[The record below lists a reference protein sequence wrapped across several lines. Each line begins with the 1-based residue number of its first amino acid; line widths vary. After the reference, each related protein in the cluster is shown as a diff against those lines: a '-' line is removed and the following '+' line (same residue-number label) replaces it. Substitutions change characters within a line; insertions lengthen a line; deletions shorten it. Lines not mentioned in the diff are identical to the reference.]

1 MNFIFDGP
9 KGCGKTTAINELRQ
23 HLSTCEVVHSTKDTA
38 NNYPWHRLYLE
49 RGSKISNMIFDR
61 FYFGELVY
69 PYLENRESKINF
81 KEIIQLQLEFSPTTM
96 IGYSSNDNLLI
107 ARVYERDGNFGKD
120 DAQKIVDSNHIFKYI
135 AWLMKQYNV
144 KNFYSFDIAK
154 CSMLDFVKTKLEKK
168 ENV

>member
-23 HLSTCEVVHSTKDTA
+23 YLSTSEVVHATKDTV
-38 NNYPWHRLYLE
+38 NNYSWHRLYLE

-69 PYLENRESKINF
+69 PYLENRENKINF
-81 KEIIQLQLEFSPTTM
+81 SEIIKLQSEFNPTTV
-96 IGYSSNDNLLI
+96 IGYSSSDVLLVS
-107 ARVYERDGNFGKD
+107 RVSERDGNFGKD
-120 DAQKIVDSNHIFKYI
+120 YAQEIVDSNHIFKYI
-135 AWLMKQYNV
+135 AWLMKQYDV

-154 CSMLDFVKTKLEKK
+154 YSMLDFVKTKLENK

>member
-23 HLSTCEVVHSTKDTA
+23 YLSTSEVVHATKDTV
-38 NNYPWHRLYLE
+38 NNYSWHRLYLE

-69 PYLENRESKINF
+69 PYLENRENKINL
-81 KEIIQLQLEFSPTTM
+81 KEIIRLQLEFSPTTI
-96 IGYSSNDNLLI
+96 IGYSSNDDFFI
-107 ARVYERDGNFGKD
+107 SRVAERDGNFGTD
-120 DAQKIVDSNHIFKYI
+120 YAQEIADSNHTFKYI

-144 KNFYSFDIAK
+144 KNFYSLDVAK
-154 CSMLDFVKTKLEKK
+154 YSMLDFVKNNFKTK

>member
-23 HLSTCEVVHSTKDTA
+23 HLDNCDVIHATKETL
-38 NNYPWHRLYLE
+38 NNYLWHRLYLE
-49 RGSKISNMIFDR
+49 KGFKNSNMIFDR

-81 KEIIQLQLEFSPTTM
+81 EEIIQLQLEFSPTTM
-96 IGYSSNDNLLI
+96 IGYSSNDDLLI
-107 ARVYERDGNFGKD
+107 SRVYERDGKFGKD
-120 DAQKIVDSNHIFKYI
+120 YAQKIVDSNHIFKYI

-144 KNFYSFDIAK
+144 KNFYSFDVAK
-154 CSMLDFVKTKLEKK
+154 CSMLNFVKNNLEMK
-168 ENV
+168 ENA